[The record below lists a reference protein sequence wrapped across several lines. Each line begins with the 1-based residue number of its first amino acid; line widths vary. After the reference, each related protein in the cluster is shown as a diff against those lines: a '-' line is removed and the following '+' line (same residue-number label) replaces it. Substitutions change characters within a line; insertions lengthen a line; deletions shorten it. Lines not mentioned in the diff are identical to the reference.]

1 MELVNVG
8 KYKNLHRFSIF
19 MIGLTL
25 LLILVGGHVNST
37 ASGLSV
43 PDWPL
48 TYGENPI
55 TYPVSKWVG
64 GIKYEHGHRLL
75 ATLEGFLI
83 FVEML
88 WIWRVERGGKRRWL
102 KNLALIAFISVCI
115 QGVLGGLTVLLR
127 LPTIISVCHAVLAQ
141 SLLIIT
147 VAIAVGTSKKWLTA
161 PRREVHAPASIRT
174 LLGITF
180 GFTFIQILMGAIVRH
195 TYSGLV
201 IQDFPLAFGKVIPDF
216 VNFNITIHYMH
227 RVGALILTIL
237 IYTQGIRVWR
247 AGKELMDLRGPV
259 TALMILVLVQIT
271 LGALIIWTQEHV
283 VPNTLHVAVGASVFM
298 TTFIAYIRSLRFY
311 KFAPGQ
317 DYTMSA
323 PHTGRLPG

>member
-1 MELVNVG
+1 MELVNIE

-19 MIGLTL
+19 MVGLTL

-75 ATLEGFLI
+75 ATLEGLLI

-88 WIWRVERGGKRRWL
+88 WIWRVERGSKRRWL
-102 KNLALIAFISVCI
+102 KNLSVAAFISVCI
-115 QGVLGGLTVLLR
+115 QGVLGGLTVLYG
-127 LPTIISVCHAVLAQ
+127 LPTSISVSHAVLAQ
-141 SLLIIT
+141 SLLIAT
-147 VAIAVGTSKKWLTA
+147 VAIAIGTSRKWLTA
-161 PRREVHAPASIRT
+161 PKQEVHAPASIRT
-174 LLGITF
+174 LLGLTF

-201 IQDFPLAFGKVIPDF
+201 IQDFPLAFGKLVPEF

-247 AGKELMDLRGPV
+247 AGKELAELRGPV
-259 TALMILVLVQIT
+259 TTLMVLVLIQIT
-271 LGALIIWTQEHV
+271 LGALIIWTYEHV

-298 TTFIAYIRSLRFY
+298 TAAVAYFRSLRYY

-317 DYTMSA
+317 DYTLPA
-323 PHTGRLPG
+323 HRTGHLPG